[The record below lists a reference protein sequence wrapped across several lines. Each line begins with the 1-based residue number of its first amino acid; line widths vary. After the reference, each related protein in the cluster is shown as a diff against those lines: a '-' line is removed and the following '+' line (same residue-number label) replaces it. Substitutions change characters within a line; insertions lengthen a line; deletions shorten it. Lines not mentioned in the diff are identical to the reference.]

1 MGWFPG
7 NNSFDLAE
15 GSLIVF
21 SMELGSQVIAT
32 IIRNIFTN
40 VSNDAIT

>member
-21 SMELGSQVIAT
+21 SMELGKLGYCHNNTEYIYKCVE
-32 IIRNIFTN
+32 
-40 VSNDAIT
+40 